1 MPYIKFFIETWN
13 DEKHLTFVFK
23 KKFYFL
29 FVIYTRACE
38 REKER
43 EREREWV
50 CVYVLLKIT
59 LDVFY
64 LDKQIITSYIQQK
77 SKFIAKEKEHIISYN

>member
-1 MPYIKFFIETWN
+1 
-13 DEKHLTFVFK
+13 
-23 KKFYFL
+23 
-29 FVIYTRACE
+29 
-38 REKER
+38 
-43 EREREWV
+43 V